1 MRTFVALLL
10 VVALPGVSLAH
21 SGGTDAYG
29 CHHDRKNGGYHCH
42 RSGQVAQAPK
52 ALKPL
57 KAPKANDAPKASQGA
72 TTTGGR

>member
-1 MRTFVALLL
+1 MRTFVALLF

-42 RSGQVAQAPK
+42 RSGQVAHAPK
-52 ALKPL
+52 VLKSP
-57 KAPKANDAPKASQGA
+57 KVPKAADAPKASQGA
-72 TTTGGR
+72 TAGGR